1 MRNSQ
6 SRTFEY
12 NAAMR
17 AVTAALFVVAL
28 AAAGCGDSEDT
39 PVGANDNRIVVE
51 AGPVAKA
58 EFVEQANKICQDT
71 KNRFL
76 REYAAF
82 LKSQGS
88 PSGDQEGQ
96 ATTVVGTML
105 IPAYEGLI
113 QEMTSTV
120 APSADTDEITAFLT
134 ALKRELD
141 FAEQHPTKALASRD
155 LFRQAS
161 DRAAAYGLAVCVET
175 LG

>member
-1 MRNSQ
+1 MRLVS
-6 SRTFEY
+6 
-12 NAAMR
+12 
-17 AVTAALFVVAL
+17 TAILAIALVGT
-28 AAAGCGDSEDT
+28 GCGASEDT
-39 PVGANDNRIVVE
+39 PVATSDGKIVVE
-51 AGPVAKA
+51 AGPVTKA
-58 EFVEQANKICQDT
+58 EFVKQANRICQDA

-82 LKSQGS
+82 VKSQGS

-105 IPAYEGLI
+105 VPAYDGLI

-120 APSADTDEITAFLT
+120 APSADTDEIAAFLT
-134 ALKRELD
+134 TLQRELD